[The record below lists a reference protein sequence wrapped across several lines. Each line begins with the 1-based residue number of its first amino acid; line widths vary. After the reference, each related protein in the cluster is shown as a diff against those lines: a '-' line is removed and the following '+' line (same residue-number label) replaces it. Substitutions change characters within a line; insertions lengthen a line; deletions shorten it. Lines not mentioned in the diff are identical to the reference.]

1 MNRSALLYLS
11 YSILYAMVVLSL
23 YEVRHVFTIVLS
35 IMIVIYRRL
44 TMYYTTIDN
53 VPAEYKEIISR
64 LVEGGIIASTDKLE
78 HALSDDMLFILKV
91 LVRKGIL

>member
-1 MNRSALLYLS
+1 
-11 YSILYAMVVLSL
+11 
-23 YEVRHVFTIVLS
+23 
-35 IMIVIYRRL
+35 
-44 TMYYTTIDN
+44 MYYTTIDN